1 MLQPGWPSKR
11 RVKGKMLGKE
21 GACSR
26 SSSFPNLRIDES
38 VQLKRILLVARSKGQ
53 RDGEWRYK
61 DMFATVVTL

>member
-1 MLQPGWPSKR
+1 
-11 RVKGKMLGKE
+11 MLGKE
-21 GACSR
+21 GAYSR
-26 SSSFPNLRIDES
+26 SSSFPYLRIDES